1 MFMKE
6 KELEKAYNEASKNYL
21 FSRTKGK
28 DKTGFQ
34 NREME
39 QPIMFELVP
48 KDLNNKKLLDV
59 GCGPGIH
66 IKKYVERG
74 AECIGID
81 LSTEMIKLAK
91 NYCPAAKFKT
101 GNVYDLKF
109 NDNYFDI
116 TTSSFVLDH
125 VKDLEKAVKEV
136 KRVLKSKG
144 LFIFS
149 IPHPITY
156 MFRNSE
162 TGKFIPSNNYF
173 DDKIFYY
180 NVAKSGF
187 KFPGFP
193 RILQDY
199 FQELFK
205 QGFTLVEFR
214 ENKPKKE
221 WAVVDQMFV
230 KIPHLAFFV
239 WKKD

>member
-1 MFMKE
+1 MSMEE
-6 KELEKAYNEASKNYL
+6 KELKQAYDEASKDYL
-21 FSRTKGK
+21 FSRTEGK

-39 QPIMFELVP
+39 QPMMFKLVP
-48 KDLNNKKLLDV
+48 KDLKNKKLLDV

-81 LSTEMIKLAK
+81 LSSEMIKLAK
-91 NYCPAAKFKT
+91 EHCPTAKFET
-101 GNVYDLKF
+101 GNIYDLRF
-109 NDNYFDI
+109 DDDSFDI
-116 TTSSFVLDH
+116 VTASFVLDH
-125 VKDLEKAVKEV
+125 VKDLDKAVKEV
-136 KRVLKSKG
+136 KRVLKLKG

-162 TGKFIPSNNYF
+162 RGTFIPSNGYF
-173 DDKIFYY
+173 DNKTFYY
-180 NVAKSGF
+180 NIAKAGF

-193 RILQDY
+193 RIFQDY
-199 FQELFK
+199 FQEFLK
-205 QGFTLVEFR
+205 QDFTLVDFR
-214 ENKPKKE
+214 ENTPKEE
-221 WAVVDQMFV
+221 WAKVDEMFV
-230 KIPHLAFFV
+230 KIPHLTFFV